1 MRTWP
6 KIAARA
12 KIRENKLVVTQGAMA
27 DLEANQGRRVSGR
40 GPATTNQE
48 PMAGALG
55 RGVSAD
61 ESPGQGSWTGS
72 SPESELVRRALDRR
86 PSAIQKLFSKLWP
99 TLERWARGRL
109 PRWARAR
116 LDTRDLVQEAFL
128 GLLPRLHQV
137 EPKQREALRNYLRE
151 SIRNKIR
158 DEVRR
163 AGKVEVAVAEVPAV
177 PDTAT
182 SPLEASIRGEDEA
195 RYRAGLSR
203 LTSADRELIVGR
215 IELGY
220 SYEQLALAA
229 GKSSAGAARV
239 AVRRALLRLAEVVDE
254 SQA

>member
-1 MRTWP
+1 
-6 KIAARA
+6 
-12 KIRENKLVVTQGAMA
+12 MA
-27 DLEANQGRRVSGR
+27 NLEANQGRLDSGESLA
-40 GPATTNQE
+40 GTDQE
-48 PMAGALG
+48 PMAGVLG
-55 RGVSAD
+55 RGLPAD
-61 ESPGQGSWTGS
+61 ETRPQGSWTGS
-72 SPESELVRRALDRR
+72 LPESELVRRALERR
-86 PSAIQKLFSKLWP
+86 PSAIQRLFSRLWP

-116 LDTRDLVQEAFL
+116 LDTKDLVQEAFL

-158 DEVRR
+158 DEMRR
-163 AGKVEVAVAEVPAV
+163 AGKVEVEVAEVPVV

-182 SPLEASIRGEDEA
+182 SPLEATIRGEDEA

-203 LTSADRELIVGR
+203 LASTDRELIVGR

-229 GKSSAGAARV
+229 GKRSPGAARV
-239 AVRRALLRLAEVVDE
+239 AVRRALLKLAEVVDDSQADE